1 MSPIRRIPNFS
12 TTAIILTGIAAAILS
27 GAAGAV
33 VPGADAGEAFARAFR
48 GGIDVST
55 RSGSDSVTVGERFRV
70 VHEISYPDSLSLIP
84 PDRFE
89 AGTCRL
95 VSSTWKEEKKNERV
109 TATARFDVV
118 TTDLEKAFLP
128 GMTVRFLTPAGDTLV
143 ARGEDVEVAVR
154 RMTGEKSEPKP
165 LKPQWEAP
173 RGYGFLL
180 VIAGA
185 LALAALAFWL
195 IRRRRRRPAA
205 KPAEPELPA
214 DFTAL
219 RRLDEIERMNLV
231 EKGEIKT
238 HYTLVVDALRA
249 YSEKRYGMI
258 ALDQT
263 TDEILWDLRRQRV
276 ETGDIEPVLREAD
289 LVKFAKYRPEVAVA
303 KRLIDTVRGI
313 VARTAYHPLAAAS
326 CEAAGSGEAPGS
338 DEASG
343 PGAATGSGGPA
354 RAAQPTGSA
363 GSIDPPAGG

>member
-1 MSPIRRIPNFS
+1 VSPIRRISNLAAA
-12 TTAIILTGIAAAILS
+12 TAILPGIAAAILS

-33 VPGADAGEAFARAFR
+33 VLGVGAGEAIASSFR

-55 RSGSDSVTVGERFRV
+55 RSGGDSVTVGERFRV
-70 VHEISYPDSLSLIP
+70 VHEISYPDSLSFIP

-89 AGTCRL
+89 SGTCRL

-109 TATARFDVV
+109 TATARLDFV
-118 TTDLEKAFLP
+118 TTDLEK
-128 GMTVRFLTPAGDTLV
+128 VRFLAPAGDTLV

-195 IRRRRRRPAA
+195 VRRRRRRPFA

-214 DFTAL
+214 DFLAL

-249 YSEKRYGMI
+249 YIEKRYGII

-313 VARTAYHPLAAAS
+313 VARTAYRPLVAVS
-326 CEAAGSGEAPGS
+326 CEAAGSGEASGSGGVSGS

-343 PGAATGSGGPA
+343 PGAATGSGGPD
-354 RAAQPTGSA
+354 RAAQSTGSA